1 MEDSQRFSMGPTLR
15 LARPAYP
22 VDAMSVDLAREEII
36 ADAAEIPGVC
46 GVLDKRNRLTR
57 QTWAEP
63 HWLTSDGQRVT
74 VTRYHAEEYADCW
87 VVTADEHRLR
97 IDRLVPAQGD

>member
-1 MEDSQRFSMGPTLR
+1 MRHCEASNVLGRTEH
-15 LARPAYP
+15 ARDEM
-22 VDAMSVDLAREEII
+22 DAARAQII